1 MNLRSVPIEA
11 VTKEHLRSLVE
22 EGVAELRSIEYKREL
37 PGEDYE
43 GKKEFLADV
52 SSFANSGGGD
62 IVFGIAE
69 TGGVPQALVGFETAD
84 VDAEMN
90 RLGSR

>member
-11 VTKEHLRSLVE
+11 VTKEHLCSLVV
-22 EGVAELRSIEYKREL
+22 EGVAELRSIECKREL

-43 GKKEFLADV
+43 DKKECLADV
-52 SSFANSGGGD
+52 SSFANTGGGD

-69 TGGVPQALVGFETAD
+69 TGGAGMGEVLEQPATEHHIELTV
-84 VDAEMN
+84 
-90 RLGSR
+90 RR